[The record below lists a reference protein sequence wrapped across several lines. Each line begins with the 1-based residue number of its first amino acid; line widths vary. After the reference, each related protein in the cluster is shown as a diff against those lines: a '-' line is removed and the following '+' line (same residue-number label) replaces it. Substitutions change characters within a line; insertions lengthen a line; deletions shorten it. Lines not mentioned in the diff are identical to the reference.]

1 MASNRTRTG
10 GRRGSGSYFLI
21 SQLGNA
27 CFSSATPGVGDL
39 GAVEVELLQIGQ
51 PFEVHQPRVGD
62 LGSFKVESLQVGQP
76 LCDSPCGTLRSF
88 RSQSVDLQ
96 WIMSSVS
103 GIAADGQ
110 MMRHSRLQ
118 NQPTPSLLL
127 SKR

>member
-1 MASNRTRTG
+1 MQVSHP
-10 GRRGSGSYFLI
+10 L
-21 SQLGNA
+21 
-27 CFSSATPGVGDL
+27 
-39 GAVEVELLQIGQ
+39 
-51 PFEVHQPRVGD
+51 EVHQHRVGD

-76 LCDSPCGTLRSF
+76 LNCDSPCGTLRSF
-88 RSQSVDLQ
+88 RSQSIDLQ